1 MSGPGAMV
9 QTMTESPKSGCVVC
23 HLDDERSLSVTR
35 LSTGETVVVCGSH
48 ELMHKRSSKTA
59 QSVAELR
66 AMVKNR
72 RHAIDRR
79 SLQIDELGAQ
89 LSEAFADEKRAVNER
104 RR

>member
-1 MSGPGAMV
+1 
-9 QTMTESPKSGCVVC
+9 MTESPKSGCVVC

-35 LSTGETVVVCGSH
+35 LSTGEAVVVCGNH
-48 ELMHKRSSKTA
+48 ELMHKRSSRTA
-59 QSVAELR
+59 ASVEELR

>member
-1 MSGPGAMV
+1 
-9 QTMTESPKSGCVVC
+9 MTDELQSGCVVC
-23 HLDDERSLSVTR
+23 KMDDERSLSVTR
-35 LSTGETVVVCGSH
+35 LSTGENVVVCGNH

-59 QSVAELR
+59 ATVAELR

-72 RHAIDRR
+72 RHSIDRR

-89 LSEAFADEKRAVNER
+89 LSEAFSDNRRAVNER

>member
-1 MSGPGAMV
+1 MV
-9 QTMTESPKSGCVVC
+9 RSMTLALKSCCVVC
-23 HLDDERSLSVTR
+23 NLDDARSLSVTR

-48 ELMHKRSSKTA
+48 ELMHKRSSRTA
-59 QSVAELR
+59 ASIAELR

-89 LSEAFADEKRAVNER
+89 LSEAFSEEKREVNER